1 MFQSIDVGAD
11 MIAQYRHRT
20 GRQRCHAMLGGADA
34 FGELLPI
41 FVHEQHR
48 TYHAAVRDGLLDE
61 RCERIFR
68 RDKATGNHALRLHH
82 HQRAAIEIAA
92 DEQNYVLTTGT
103 GSGKSLAYIV
113 PIVDHVLRRGS
124 GRGIQAII
132 VYPMNALVNSQEE
145 ELKKFLHEGFAPH
158 EIEVSF
164 DRYTGQEGD
173 ETRQRI
179 VANPPD
185 ILLTNYVMLELMMTR
200 PYERKLIERAK
211 GLRFLVLDELH
222 TYRGRQGADVA
233 LLMRRARNR
242 VETPEQTIQF
252 VGTSATLAGEGT
264 LERQQKEV
272 AEVASEIFGSSVKP
286 EHVIG
291 ETLKRATPRK
301 HDPAAVRGAMTD
313 RAELVPPQTYA
324 EYVQHPVS
332 MWIEDTFGLARK
344 RRDAGCVRSQAA
356 CKRQRRS
363 CKALPVSQQETCAEV
378 IQAWLSGRL

>member
-1 MFQSIDVGAD
+1 MDVFALRQELIADYSQYASSFIRINDERIAALVDSSMREGAFWPD
-11 MIAQYRHRT
+11 PLIQLNPSFET
-20 GRQRCHAMLGGADA
+20 GGR
-34 FGELLPI
+34 
-41 FVHEQHR
+41 VSK
-48 TYHAAVRDGLLDE
+48 AVRDGLLDE

-158 EIEVSF
+158 EFEVSF

-211 GLRFLVLDELH
+211 GLRFLILDELH
-222 TYRGRQGADVA
+222 TYRGRQGRGCGLADA
-233 LLMRRARNR
+233 PGAQPPGRQ
-242 VETPEQTIQF
+242 PEQTSCSSSAHRRHWRVKARWRGSRKTWRRWRARF
-252 VGTSATLAGEGT
+252 SVRPSSRSTS
-264 LERQQKEV
+264 
-272 AEVASEIFGSSVKP
+272 S
-286 EHVIG
+286 
-291 ETLKRATPRK
+291 
-301 HDPAAVRGAMTD
+301 
-313 RAELVPPQTYA
+313 
-324 EYVQHPVS
+324 
-332 MWIEDTFGLARK
+332 AR
-344 RRDAGCVRSQAA
+344 R
-356 CKRQRRS
+356 
-363 CKALPVSQQETCAEV
+363 
-378 IQAWLSGRL
+378 